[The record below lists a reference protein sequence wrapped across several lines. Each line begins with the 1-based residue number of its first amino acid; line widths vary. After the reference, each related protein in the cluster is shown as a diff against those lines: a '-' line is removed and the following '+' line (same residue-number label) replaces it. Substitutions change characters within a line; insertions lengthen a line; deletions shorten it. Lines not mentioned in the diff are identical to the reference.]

1 MNTQKRKLTTIL
13 AMDVVNYSKK
23 MAVDDEGTLKQL
35 AVCRK
40 IIENTIT
47 SAEGRIFNVAG
58 DAFMIEF
65 SSPVQAVNSAI
76 KIQKEI
82 LNLNKK
88 ISKDKTLEFRVGIN
102 MGDVLIQEDN
112 LFGDGVNVAA
122 RLEAIAPPGRICI
135 SGSVHSLVS
144 NNVKEK
150 IYSKGNQKLKNITKP
165 IDAYFIEIE
174 EGSDVA
180 KNFKVSHTKAGN
192 KNIFIIG
199 GIAASFLVILLSFIT
214 LKNNNQINVNLNS
227 IAIAPITTA
236 SKEQEK
242 INLAAGLTQDIAA
255 SLTRSSK
262 KLNIVKLINA
272 NEDLS
277 TISKKTGAKYLING
291 DIKEAG
297 KNIRVT
303 VNLVDSENGN
313 IVWSDKYDKTL
324 EIDNLFTLQ
333 DEVVSNIIDA
343 LVGNGDIL
351 SKEVSKVGLTATSQN
366 LDSYACINFTRNQFF
381 LSFSFEHY
389 KKAVECL
396 EKSVVD
402 DPEYA
407 DAWQYYGYLLSWGY
421 SIYEVYEQ
429 DILTEALEAVQEAIR
444 LDSNYAMAYRS
455 KAEIEY
461 YLGNFEQMLRDGE
474 KALELAPNDV
484 QIIGGIAYITGLSGW
499 GCHSSEELKKKY
511 NIDKK
516 ACYRLKRGHELGIL
530 GAKLDKVNSVAGNNF
545 GQVAYYQDSRNW
557 EKTLEVM
564 EDMPVPFLWWWHHYM
579 GTSNHFLGNK
589 EKAQNHFNNI
599 ADILGDNTLEKMKR
613 GMIIWHEMTVYEEMM
628 PVYLEYGLN

>member
-1 MNTQKRKLTTIL
+1 MDSKKRKLATIL

-35 AVCRK
+35 AVCK
-40 IIENTIT
+40 NIIEKTIA
-47 SAEGRIFNVAG
+47 SEEGRIFNTAG

-82 LNLNKK
+82 LNLNKELA
-88 ISKDKTLEFRVGIN
+88 KDKILEFRIGIN
-102 MGDVLIQEDN
+102 MGDVLIQENN

-122 RLEAIAPPGRICI
+122 RLESISPPGRICI
-135 SGSVHSLVS
+135 SGSVYSLVS
-144 NNVKEK
+144 NNIKEK
-150 IYSKGNQKLKNITKP
+150 IYSKGSQKLKNINKP
-165 IDAYFIEIE
+165 IDAYFVEIE
-174 EGSDVA
+174 EGSNIA
-180 KNFKVSHTKAGN
+180 KDFKVPTNTN
-192 KNIFIIG
+192 KNNVFIIG
-199 GIAASFLVILLSFIT
+199 GVVACFVVILLSFFIF
-214 LKNNNQINVNLNS
+214 KDNNEINVNLNS
-227 IAIAPITTA
+227 IAIAPITTM

-255 SLTRSSK
+255 SLTRASK
-262 KLNIVKLINA
+262 KLNIVKLNSAI
-272 NEDLS
+272 EEVS
-277 TISKKTGAKYLING
+277 TVSKNTGAKYLING
-291 DIKEAG
+291 DIKESG
-297 KNIRVT
+297 RNIRVT
-303 VNLVDSENGN
+303 INLIDAENAN

-351 SKEVSKVGLTATSQN
+351 SKEVSKVGLTATAQN

-381 LSFSFEHY
+381 LSFSFEHFT
-389 KKAVECL
+389 KAVKCL
-396 EKSVVD
+396 EKSVID

-421 SIYEVYEQ
+421 SIYEVYDK
-429 DILTEALEAVQEAIR
+429 DILSKALEAVQKAIL

-461 YLGNFEQMLRDGE
+461 YSGNFEQMLKDGE

-499 GCHSSEELKKKY
+499 GCHSSDELKKKY
-511 NIDKK
+511 NIDDK

-557 EKTLEVM
+557 EKVLEVM

-589 EKAQNHFNNI
+589 EKAQNHFNKI
-599 ADILGDNTLEKMKR
+599 VEILGDNTLEKMKK

-628 PVYLEYGLN
+628 PVYLEYGLK

>member
-1 MNTQKRKLTTIL
+1 MNSQKRKLTTIL

-35 AVCRK
+35 SVCKK
-40 IIENTIT
+40 IIEKTIT
-47 SAEGRIFNVAG
+47 SAEGRIFNTAG

-65 SSPVQAVNSAI
+65 TSPVQAVNSAI

-82 LNLNKK
+82 LNLNRELSEDK
-88 ISKDKTLEFRVGIN
+88 ILEFRIGIN

-112 LFGDGVNVAA
+112 LFGDGVNVAS
-122 RLEAIAPPGRICI
+122 RLESIAPPGRICI
-135 SGSVHSLVS
+135 SGSVYSLVS
-144 NNVKEK
+144 NNIKEK
-150 IYSKGNQKLKNITKP
+150 IYSKGSQKLKNINKP
-165 IDAYFIEIE
+165 IDAYFVEIE
-174 EGSDVA
+174 EGSNLA
-180 KNFKVSHTKAGN
+180 KDFKVSQSKAGS
-192 KNIFIIG
+192 KNIFIMAAV
-199 GIAASFLVILLSFIT
+199 AASFLVIVLSLFMF
-214 LKNNNQINVNLNS
+214 KRNNEINVNLNS
-227 IAIAPITTA
+227 IAIAPITTV

-255 SLTRSSK
+255 SLTRASK
-262 KLNIVKLINA
+262 KLNVIKLNSAEDSVA
-272 NEDLS
+272 N
-277 TISKKTGAKYLING
+277 ISKKTGAKYLING

-303 VNLVDSENGN
+303 VNLIDAENAN

-333 DEVVSNIIDA
+333 DEVVSNIIDE

-381 LSFSFEHY
+381 LSFSFEHFN
-389 KKAVECL
+389 KAVECL

-402 DPEYA
+402 DPGYA

-421 SIYEVYEQ
+421 SIFEVYEK
-429 DILTEALEAVQEAIR
+429 DILSKALEAVQNAIR
-444 LDSNYAMAYRS
+444 LDPNYAMAYRS

-461 YLGNFEQMLRDGE
+461 YAGNFDQMLKDGE

-511 NIDKK
+511 NIDEK
-516 ACYRLKRGHELGIL
+516 ACYRLKRGHELGVL
-530 GAKLDKVNSVAGNNF
+530 GAKLDKGNSVAGNNF

-557 EKTLEVM
+557 EKALEVM

-589 EKAQNHFNNI
+589 DKAQNHFDKI
-599 ADILGDNTLEKMKR
+599 AEILGDNTLEKMKK
-613 GMIIWHEMTVYEEMM
+613 GMVIWHEMTVYEEMM
-628 PVYLEYGLN
+628 PVYLEYGLK